1 MSLQVATELEQ
12 SFVESINASRAA
24 AGLPALKIEAHLNAS
39 AQSHSDWMADTGDMG
54 HDGEGGSDPGDRVED
69 AGFPLTAPA
78 RVTENVGYVN
88 IAGRLD
94 AGEVDRLHDGL
105 MQSEGHRD
113 NILDPN
119 VSYVGIGLAT
129 GTRTQNGIDYDAV
142 YVTQNFA
149 ETAGEVLVQE
159 EVDGQTVFQPYQDGE
174 PVGDPQPAENTPP
187 EDPAEEEPQ
196 EPDEEEEQAIRIRLR
211 RRMLRG
217 HGRLRQ
223 LVAPG
228 RRGAAPVP
236 RRGARH
242 PSRRPRLH
250 PHVPGRRPEAG
261 APRVPRGPLRP
272 RRARPH
278 LAPRAPRPGL
288 DRPPPMTATGFPRAP
303 AAAPGRCPR
312 PRPRAGSPP
321 AASARARRC

>member
-54 HDGEGGSDPGDRVED
+54 HEGEGGSDPGDRVED

-88 IAGRLD
+88 VAGRLD
-94 AGEVDRLHDGL
+94 ADEVDRLHDGL
-105 MQSEGHRD
+105 MQSEDHRD

-129 GTRTQNGIDYDAV
+129 GTRSQNGIDYDAV

-159 EVDGQTVFQPYQDGE
+159 EVDGETVFQPYQDGE

-187 EDPAEEEPQ
+187 DDPAEEVPQ
-196 EPDEEEEQAIRIRLR
+196 EPDEEEEQASESASGGGCFVATAAYGSWSHPDVAALRLFRDEVLAHHPAGRAFIRTYRVVGPKLAR
-211 RRMLRG
+211 FVSPK
-217 HGRLRQ
+217 GRSGRAARALI
-223 LVAPG
+223 APL
-228 RRGAAPVP
+228 A
-236 RRGARH
+236 
-242 PSRRPRLH
+242 
-250 PHVPGRRPEAG
+250 
-261 APRVPRGPLRP
+261 
-272 RRARPH
+272 RRARVW
-278 LAPRAPRPGL
+278 A
-288 DRPPPMTATGFPRAP
+288 DRR
-303 AAAPGRCPR
+303 
-312 PRPRAGSPP
+312 
-321 AASARARRC
+321 

>member
-39 AQSHSDWMADTGDMG
+39 AQSHSDWMADTGDLG
-54 HDGEGGSDPGDRVED
+54 ARRRGRLRPRRPGRGRRLPADR
-69 AGFPLTAPA
+69 PW

-94 AGEVDRLHDGL
+94 AGEVDRLHEGL
-105 MQSEGHRD
+105 MESEGHRD

-149 ETAGEVLVQE
+149 DTAGEVLVQE

-174 PVGDPQPAENTPP
+174 PVGDPQPAEDTPP

-196 EPDEEEEQAIRIRLR
+196 EPDEEEEQASESASGGGCFVATAAYGSWSHPDVAALRLFRDEVLASHPAGRAFIRAYRVVGPKLARLVSPE
-211 RRMLRG
+211 
-217 HGRLRQ
+217 GRS
-223 LVAPG
+223 G
-228 RRGAAPVP
+228 RAA
-236 RRGARH
+236 RALI
-242 PSRRPRLH
+242 S
-250 PHVPGRRPEAG
+250 
-261 APRVPRGPLRP
+261 PLA
-272 RRARPH
+272 RRAR
-278 LAPRAPRPGL
+278 AWT
-288 DRPPPMTATGFPRAP
+288 DR
-303 AAAPGRCPR
+303 
-312 PRPRAGSPP
+312 
-321 AASARARRC
+321 RR